1 MDKMSDLILGAVEN
15 IPIEVLY
22 KKLKDSLNRL
32 DKAEDEEYKKM
43 IEKEVEFVC
52 SMVLTKRVILDVGI
66 DKMKKNLDKVGII
79 SELEDLSNYIK

>member
-1 MDKMSDLILGAVEN
+1 
-15 IPIEVLY
+15 
-22 KKLKDSLNRL
+22 
-32 DKAEDEEYKKM
+32 M

-79 SELEDLSNYIK
+79 SELEDLGNDIK

>member
-1 MDKMSDLILGAVEN
+1 MSDLILGAVEN
-15 IPIEVLY
+15 TPIEVLY

-66 DKMKKNLDKVGII
+66 DKIKKNLDKVGII
-79 SELEDLSNYIK
+79 SELEDLGNDIK

>member
-1 MDKMSDLILGAVEN
+1 MSDLIVSAVEN
-15 IPIEVLY
+15 TPIEVLY
-22 KKLKDSLNRL
+22 KKLKDLLNRL

-43 IEKEVEFVC
+43 REKEVEFVC

-79 SELEDLSNYIK
+79 SELEDLGNDIK

>member
-1 MDKMSDLILGAVEN
+1 MDKISDLIVSAVEN
-15 IPIEVLY
+15 TPIEVLY
-22 KKLKDSLNRL
+22 KKLKDSLNKL

-79 SELEDLSNYIK
+79 SELEDLGNDIK